1 MERDM
6 TLVSKRI
13 ILIEIVRFVGTVAMF
28 AGTWTMVIF
37 FVL

>member
-6 TLVSKRI
+6 SKRI
-13 ILIEIVRFVGTVAMF
+13 ILTEIVRFVGTVAMF
-28 AGTWTMVIF
+28 AGTWAMIIF

>member
-6 TLVSKRI
+6 SKRI
-13 ILIEIVRFVGTVAMF
+13 ILTEIVRFVGTVAMF
-28 AGTWTMVIF
+28 VGTWTMVIF

>member
-6 TLVSKRI
+6 SKEI
-13 ILIEIVRFVGTVAMF
+13 VLTEIVRFVGTVAMF
-28 AGTWTMVIF
+28 VGTWAMVIF